1 MSYIIP
7 TAAGPAVIMPNP
19 ACDVQIGG
27 PQPPRLWS
35 RATGDCV
42 DTGVLVPEVVPSA
55 CCDNNVRSWTDR
67 GEPSIWTGV
76 ASDSTGIKLVATVEN
91 GNVFTSD
98 NCGITWTVTAAGG
111 GSGEVGIACDATGQV
126 LTAINGAGQVRF
138 SNDRGATWSGIA
150 DTVEPDQ
157 IAVTMNDA
165 GSVIAIASYDTTSST
180 DMISTSPP
188 RTGVSGTWLNATSGI
203 SPPPRWTSISS
214 NSSGS
219 KFVLCS
225 NGATGNIYLGVSNLA
240 STTIRVAISLAGVTP
255 GVKEWSSVASNA
267 VGDVLVA
274 ADGAVGGL
282 IYVSTDGGSTWSA
295 GGSPAATTK
304 WSSVA
309 SNDAGDVLVAISDGQ
324 GIYSSS
330 DFGVTWTLFNP
341 PDPGVVI
348 TNSNSQRCIAS
359 NSSGKKLVA
368 VFNEPPGTAGDVWT
382 YCDDVVTPAVMGP
395 SQQDLDM
402 RRKAEILQYKKNN
415 SNMSKKQLWAR
426 TIKGHGP
433 YGKRTWATQSA
444 DGTYT
449 NPNIDNLAAGGAF
462 TLRCPGRPNN
472 CAPTTNS
479 DVPGKQMLLCM
490 RPDIP
495 LTNYIVN
502 RTYLAGGTKWPQTA
516 WKPGDNGFP
525 VGKAGRN
532 LVFR

>member
-1 MSYIIP
+1 MSTETSGFQVI
-7 TAAGPAVIMPNP
+7 AVY
-19 ACDVQIGG
+19 A
-27 PQPPRLWS
+27 
-35 RATGDCV
+35 
-42 DTGVLVPEVVPSA
+42 
-55 CCDNNVRSWTDR
+55 
-67 GEPSIWTGV
+67 
-76 ASDSTGIKLVATVEN
+76 
-91 GNVFTSD
+91 
-98 NCGITWTVTAAGG
+98 
-111 GSGEVGIACDATGQV
+111 
-126 LTAINGAGQVRF
+126 
-138 SNDRGATWSGIA
+138 WSGIA
-150 DTVEPDQ
+150 NIVEPNQ
-157 IAVTMNDA
+157 KAVTMNDA
-165 GSVIAIASYDTTSST
+165 GSVIAIASYNSATSA
-180 DMISTSPP
+180 DLISTAGGPV
-188 RTGVSGTWLNATSGI
+188 TVGWLNATSGI
-203 SPPPRWTSISS
+203 SPPPQWTSISS

-240 STTIRVAISLAGVTP
+240 SPPMLAISLAGATP

-330 DFGVTWTLFNP
+330 NFGVTWTLFNP

-348 TNSNSQRCIAS
+348 TNSNSQQCIAS

-368 VFNEPPGTAGDVWT
+368 VFNQALVAAGDVWT
-382 YCDDVVTPAVMGP
+382 YCDDVATPAVMGP

-402 RRKAEILQYKKNN
+402 RRKAEILRYKKNN

-433 YGKRTWATQSA
+433 NGNRTWATQSA

-449 NPNIDNLAAGGAF
+449 NPNIDNLARSGF
-462 TLRCPGRPNN
+462 TLQCPGRPNN

-516 WKPGDNGFP
+516 WKPGDKGFP